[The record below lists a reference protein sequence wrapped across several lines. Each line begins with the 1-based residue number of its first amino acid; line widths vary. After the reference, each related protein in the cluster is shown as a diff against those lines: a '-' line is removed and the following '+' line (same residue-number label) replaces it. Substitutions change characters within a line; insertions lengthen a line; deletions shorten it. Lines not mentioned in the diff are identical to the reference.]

1 MLILLADQAISDWEQ
16 QQITREVNFSETAFI
31 FSGKQADGGYPVRIW
46 TPNTG
51 EVPFAGHPTL
61 GCAYVIQPLI
71 EQGYP
76 DEVKLNLKV
85 GQITVSRSV
94 HGMVMRQK
102 PPVFGVKIK
111 SKPLVN

>member
-76 DEVKLNLKV
+76 DEVKPE
-85 GQITVSRSV
+85 SRSDYGQPV
-94 HGMVMRQK
+94 CAWHGNEAKASCFRC
-102 PPVFGVKIK
+102 
-111 SKPLVN
+111 